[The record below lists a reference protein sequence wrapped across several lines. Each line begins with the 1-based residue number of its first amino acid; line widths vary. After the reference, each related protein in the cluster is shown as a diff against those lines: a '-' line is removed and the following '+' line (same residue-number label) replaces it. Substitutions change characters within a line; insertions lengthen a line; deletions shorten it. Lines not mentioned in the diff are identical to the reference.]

1 MKNVVRKLLPL
12 AFIPFLSACAVSTI
26 IVSNNTTSIMSV
38 SNMSSSE
45 IYFSCKSCKGE
56 IVYQIT
62 VGETQ
67 SLSIKTDVKIDG
79 GTVTFTVTTV
89 AGDLIYEQGITDNSN
104 FEIPL
109 KDHGKHRV
117 KINHDGFMGSYRLN
131 WSKK

>member
-1 MKNVVRKLLPL
+1 MKSVVRKLLPL
-12 AFIPFLSACAVSTI
+12 AFIPFLSACAGSTI

-38 SNMSSSE
+38 SNMSGSE

-56 IVYQIT
+56 IVYQIS

-79 GTVTFTVTTV
+79 GTVTFTVT
-89 AGDLIYEQGITDNSN
+89 EQGITDNSN

-109 KDHGKHRV
+109 KDYGKHRV
-117 KINHDGFMGSYRLN
+117 KINHDGFKGSYRLN